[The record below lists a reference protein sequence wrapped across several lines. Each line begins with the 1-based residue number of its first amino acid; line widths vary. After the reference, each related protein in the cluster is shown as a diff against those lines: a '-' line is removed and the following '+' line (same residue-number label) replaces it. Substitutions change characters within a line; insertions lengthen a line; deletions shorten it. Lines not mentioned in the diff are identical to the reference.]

1 MFINTCFLLKL
12 GAGPF
17 YIWLSDVYEGAPF
30 SSTIFFTLCPKIVY
44 LVVISRLCYLSFFS
58 FFEHFQLFFVFCG
71 VISVLVGSLNALNQK
86 RVKRLLVYSSITH
99 IGFVLLALSSG
110 SLFGLSTC
118 FLYLFFYILNNIL
131 VWGLLL
137 LFYAEETKNLNL
149 TSFSRILS
157 ISSFTGFGLVVG
169 AFSLAGIPPLS
180 GFFLKLYALVSA
192 FSTDLLLH
200 TFIILLLSIIG
211 VFYYIMFLKIICFEN
226 KEKELFTVIYSF
238 KSYELLSLLIS
249 FSFSIVLLFTFNHYF
264 LSVLTYKMCVS
275 VL

>member
-1 MFINTCFLLKL
+1 M
-12 GAGPF
+12 
-17 YIWLSDVYEGAPF
+17 
-30 SSTIFFTLCPKIVY
+30 
-44 LVVISRLCYLSFFS
+44 
-58 FFEHFQLFFVFCG
+58 
-71 VISVLVGSLNALNQK
+71 LVGSLNALNQK

-200 TFIILLLSIIG
+200 TLL
-211 VFYYIMFLKIICFEN
+211 YY
-226 KEKELFTVIYSF
+226 Y
-238 KSYELLSLLIS
+238 
-249 FSFSIVLLFTFNHYF
+249 
-264 LSVLTYKMCVS
+264 
-275 VL
+275 